1 MRAET
6 APTLRRRQFFRSV
19 LRIGRGLAVGAFGL
33 AGLRALR
40 HGFVNAE
47 AAPPGQFP
55 IRPPG
60 ALPEDEFRAA
70 CIRCFLCAEVCPVM
84 CIEFPSRVEGA
95 QPPLLRA
102 PGAMARPETV
112 APIWIGDDTPYVLPW
127 KSACIVCMKCGPAC
141 PTGALLPIPED
152 RETIRRQVRMG
163 LAHIDRKICLP
174 WTRRS
179 WCGAC
184 LTACPYRGDAIT
196 VDHQGRPTVHAEHC
210 VGCGLCV
217 EVCPIRYKA
226 IAVKPP
232 FPPDHGEVRA
242 E

>member
-1 MRAET
+1 M
-6 APTLRRRQFFRSV
+6 RRREFLESV
-19 LRIGRGLAVGAFGL
+19 ATVTRGVTAGGL
-33 AGLRALR
+33 GLVALR
-40 HGFVNAE
+40 FLRGRLVHAE
-47 AAPPGQFP
+47 PAPPGQFP

-60 ALPEDEFRAA
+60 ALPESEFRAA
-70 CIRCFLCAEVCPVM
+70 CVRCFQCAEVCPAL

-102 PGAMARPETV
+102 PGAMERPPTV
-112 APIWIGDDTPYVLPW
+112 APIWIGDDTPYILPW
-127 KSACIVCMKCGPAC
+127 KTACIVCMKCGPAC
-141 PTGALLPIPED
+141 PTGALLPIVAD
-152 RETIRRQVRMG
+152 RATIKRRVRMG

-196 VDHQGRPTVHAEHC
+196 VDYQGRPTVHAEHC
-210 VGCGLCV
+210 IGCGLCV

-232 FPPDHGEVRA
+232 FQPDYGEVRA